1 MTEEKKQQKK
11 SVPFIEILKGAAR
24 IIWQNRF
31 LLWFGF
37 LMALGSPGS
46 FNIGGN
52 EKDFGDQEEK
62 FRNFAESHWQAVI
75 TLAIIIFAIGIIL
88 FLISLVA
95 KAGLV
100 KSVNLIS
107 QNKKTSFRE
116 GWKSGKK
123 YFGKLFGLSLLFFLV
138 IFVLVVVLAIPVVYL
153 VFAKS
158 WAGAILVGLFAIAIF
173 IPLIFIFSLTKIFA
187 ELYII
192 LSDLNI
198 LNAVE
203 TGYNLLL
210 KNTGNSIIF
219 ALLLLAVALAAA
231 IILLPVAGIVLFIL
245 VPTGIVLYYLSKV
258 AFIMFLGFAI
268 IFFLTAILFIS
279 SIFQSFRMTAWVLFF
294 REIAKVEKPK
304 TEKIAE
310 EELKKSIAITPEKA

>member
-1 MTEEKKQQKK
+1 MPESNKSQKK

-31 LLWFGF
+31 LLWFGL

-52 EKDFGDQEEK
+52 EKDFGNQGEK
-62 FRNFAESHWQAVI
+62 FRNFIENHWQIAI

-107 QNKKTSFRE
+107 QNKKTSFRD

-123 YFGKLFGLSLLFFLV
+123 YFGKLFGLSILFFLV
-138 IFVLVVVLAIPVVYL
+138 IFVLVIVLAVPVVYL
-153 VFAKS
+153 IFAKS
-158 WAGAILVGLFAIAIF
+158 WADAILVGLFAIAIF
-173 IPLIFIFSLTKIFA
+173 IPLIFIFTLTKIFA

-192 LSDLNI
+192 LSELSI
-198 LNAVE
+198 LNAIE
-203 TGYNLLL
+203 TGYDLLL
-210 KNTGNSIIF
+210 KNIGNSIIF
-219 ALLLLAVALAAA
+219 ALLLFAVGLAAA
-231 IILLPVAGIVLFIL
+231 IILLPVAGIALLIL
-245 VPTGIVLYYLSKV
+245 VPTGIAFYYLSKI
-258 AFIMFLGFAI
+258 AFIIFLGFAI
-268 IFFLTAILFIS
+268 IFFLTVILFVS

-304 TEKIAE
+304 AEKIAE